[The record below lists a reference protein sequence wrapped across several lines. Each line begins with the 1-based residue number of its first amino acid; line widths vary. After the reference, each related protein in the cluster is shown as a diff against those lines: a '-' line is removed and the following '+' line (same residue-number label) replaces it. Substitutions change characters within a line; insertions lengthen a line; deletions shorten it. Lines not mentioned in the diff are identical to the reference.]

1 MEKTG
6 AVMIRVVLIV
16 TLALTYL
23 FYFAPVLV
31 AADGFGMYTTGGE
44 GGDIVTVDNAADFKG
59 LVETVDVPYV
69 VQVSG
74 IVNLSSVGGKV
85 SIRSDKTIRGTDPNA
100 TIVGQ
105 LGFKKGS
112 SNVIF
117 ERLTITNPDD
127 YGEGDG
133 VSLKEDIQNVLIT
146 KCTFYDCDDGCLDIT
161 RRSDLITVSWC
172 RFYFTAPNADTS
184 RVSLIGS
191 SDDATDDLGKLHIT
205 FHHNWFSTLCWQRI
219 PSVRYGRVHIYNNY
233 YNCPG
238 NLYGIRSR
246 IQAQCLIEN
255 NYFDGVHDPY
265 YIYISDPE
273 ETIGKIKATG
283 NVLANCTGRVDDGD
297 DDVFVPP
304 YSYTLDDARDVPGI
318 VQLGAGARGEDFLP
332 HWLFGLY
339 GDFDRNGIV
348 DAKDLSQYG
357 DYWLGAEVADAD
369 YNDDYIVNGYEFAI
383 FARNWL
389 HAP

>member
-1 MEKTG
+1 MEKMG
-6 AVMIRVVLIV
+6 AVMIRIVLIAI
-16 TLALTYL
+16 LALTCL
-23 FYFAPVLV
+23 FHLAPVLV
-31 AADGFGMYTTGGE
+31 AADGFGMCATGGK
-44 GGDIVTVDNAADFKG
+44 GGDIVTVNNAADLKG
-59 LVETVDVPYV
+59 LVETVGVPYI

-85 SIRSDKTIRGTDPNA
+85 SIRSNKTIRATDPNA

-105 LGFKKGS
+105 LGFKKRS
-112 SNVIF
+112 SNVIL

-133 VSLKEDIQNVLIT
+133 VSLKEDIQNVFIT
-146 KCTFYDCDDGCLDIT
+146 GCTFYDCGDGCLDIS
-161 RRSDLITVSWC
+161 RRSDWITVSWC
-172 RFYFTAPNADTS
+172 RFYFTAPNANKS
-184 RVSLIGS
+184 RVSLVGN
-191 SDDATDDLGKLHIT
+191 SDSATDDLGKLHIT

-219 PSVRYGRVHIYNNY
+219 PSVRHGQVHIYNNY

-265 YIYISDPE
+265 YIYISDPD

-283 NVLANCTGRVDDGD
+283 NVLVNCTGRVDDGD

-304 YSYTLDDARDVPGI
+304 YSYTPDDAHDVPRI
-318 VQLGAGARGEDFLP
+318 VQLGAGARGEDFFP
-332 HWLFGLY
+332 HWLCGLY
-339 GDFDRNGIV
+339 GDFDRNDIV
-348 DAKDLSQYG
+348 DVTNLSQYC
-357 DYWLGAEVADAD
+357 DYWPGAEVADAD
-369 YNDDYIVNGYEFAI
+369 HNNDDIVNGYEFAL

-389 HAP
+389 RAP